1 MKLPPKARNAAANRP
16 RTSVVRTHFDR
27 NVYLML
33 MYTLGKGLQLSIAA
47 ISINLY
53 AYSLGYRSDFIGL
66 LAGMPSLG
74 GVIAGVPIGML
85 ADRWGRKPLLLFSA
99 FFTPLTLLAI
109 AFSTTA
115 VPLLVASLL
124 NGLLASAYWVTNLPM
139 LTEST
144 TGEER
149 VRALALNS
157 FLLLG
162 LGALGSS
169 IGGVVPEIVGYF
181 LHLPPRSVEPMRA
194 AVIAAGVVAAL
205 PAFPLL
211 WLREPRRTDALA
223 IDYKRAEDSN
233 AESPAPSQPLS
244 QAQPDRLP
252 AAAAPDPPRP
262 TTKSTRQH
270 GLVALFVRLLVPD
283 VLFTLGESSVVGL
296 LQIYFVLRFGL
307 QPGTLGII
315 LTVAGV
321 CGGATALMAPR
332 IVRRFGKLRIVIAM
346 PLLSIPVVLTIGFAP
361 FLGLA
366 IVAEFVRNILRGIF
380 DPSYTTF
387 TMEQAPPSH
396 RATLTGFYGVT
407 WGAGYSVGAALAG
420 VLQAHVSLSAPFAVG
435 AVCLAGAATMLYV
448 FFGRASRGKLTEREA

>member
-1 MKLPPKARNAAANRP
+1 MKRSQNDRDAAANRQRSP
-16 RTSVVRTHFDR
+16 RARTHFDR

-99 FFTPLTLLAI
+99 FFTPLTLFAV
-109 AFSTTA
+109 AFSTNA
-115 VPLLVASLL
+115 APLLLASLL

-144 TGEER
+144 VGEER

-169 IGGVVPEIVGYF
+169 IGGAVPEIVGYF

-223 IDYKRAEDSN
+223 LDHQIVEEEYV
-233 AESPAPSQPLS
+233 ESPAPSQPLTP
-244 QAQPDRLP
+244 AQLNRTP
-252 AAAAPDPPRP
+252 AADTTPRP
-262 TTKSTRQH
+262 ATKKSRQH

-321 CGGATALMAPR
+321 CGGATALIAPR
-332 IVRRFGKLRIVIAM
+332 IVRRFGKLRIVITM

-420 VLQAHVSLSAPFAVG
+420 TLQAHVSLSAPFALG
-435 AVCLAGAATMLYV
+435 AACLAGAATMLYV
-448 FFGRASRGKLTEREA
+448 FFGRARRSI